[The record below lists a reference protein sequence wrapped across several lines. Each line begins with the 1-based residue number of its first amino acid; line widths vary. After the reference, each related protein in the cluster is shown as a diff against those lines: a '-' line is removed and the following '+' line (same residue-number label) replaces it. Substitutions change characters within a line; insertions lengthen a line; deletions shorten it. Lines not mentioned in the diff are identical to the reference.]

1 MSPVELSTDPRFTRR
16 VRRLAAVSVVALGVM
31 WLLAVGNA
39 DTDLPAAA
47 LLAVGWVTMPAV
59 LTASIRSPRL
69 RLLLVVPASAVTVG
83 LLLVARSVDLPALAR
98 TGWWSITA
106 GVMLGGLLGVWFWYR
121 WMPVPRPLDDPFS
134 AGRWVLIGIHVAAI
148 TIGAVLVVIAG

>member
-1 MSPVELSTDPRFTRR
+1 
-16 VRRLAAVSVVALGVM
+16 
-31 WLLAVGNA
+31 
-39 DTDLPAAA
+39 
-47 LLAVGWVTMPAV
+47 MPAV
-59 LTASIRSPRL
+59 LSASIRSPRL

-83 LLLVARSVDLPALAR
+83 LLLVARSVDHRGLAR

-121 WMPVPRPLDDPFS
+121 WLPVPRRLDDPFS

-148 TIGAVLVVIAG
+148 TIGVVLVVLAG